1 MRWFLIRMI
10 RLYQRI
16 PFSSHRQ
23 CRFLPTCSNY
33 ALEAIEVYGAWKGSF
48 LTIKRILR
56 CHPFGSSGYD
66 PVPLKK
72 EKL

>member
-1 MRWFLIRMI
+1 MI